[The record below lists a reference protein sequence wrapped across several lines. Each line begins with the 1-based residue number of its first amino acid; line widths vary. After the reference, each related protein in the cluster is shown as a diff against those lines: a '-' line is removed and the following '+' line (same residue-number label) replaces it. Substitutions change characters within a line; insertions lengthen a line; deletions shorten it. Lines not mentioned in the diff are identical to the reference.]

1 MRIAQELSEEEQRSI
16 SEGLS
21 EEELA
26 IFGYLM
32 PRLTDF
38 TGTRSIWST
47 STSMTTTTEVAEVST
62 PRPVDS
68 GVHEY

>member
-26 IFGYLM
+26 IFDL
-32 PRLTDF
+32 LTRPEMSL
-38 TGTRSIWST
+38 TNKEKER
-47 STSMTTTTEVAEVST
+47 VKKVSS
-62 PRPVDS
+62 PDYS
-68 GVHEY
+68 